1 MPGLF
6 FAKTGTENVNRKAL
20 NLFPFVYLLLSLVPI
35 VLYVVSLFQAVTT
48 LKIIALAMLLSIS
61 LYSGAIRRKSIMK
74 NFALMDRS
82 ISEEA
87 QLLST

>member
-6 FAKTGTENVNRKAL
+6 FAKTGTENVNRKAM

-35 VLYVVSLFQAVTT
+35 VLNVVSIIQVVTA

-74 NFALMDRS
+74 QFLDTS

-87 QLLST
+87 HLLST